1 MWQGQTWATSKEIF
15 LYGVHPLSD
24 DGLRLQPNFQKRGP
38 DKISIFGGRLLEK
51 KMWPFW
57 AGGGRDHSFYIK
69 NKLKPEI
76 LNDKKPQKTTNQNVY
91 LP

>member
-38 DKISIFGGRLLEK
+38 DNFWREVAGKEDVT
-51 KMWPFW
+51 FW

-76 LNDKKPQKTTNQNVY
+76 LNDKKPQKTKNQNVY